1 LKSPQLASL
10 SQESMRRV
18 VPERTG
24 RDIAKEMSRR
34 LQAAADGQIF
44 PETFYFPPGSPG
56 AQRYHGNKI

>member
-1 LKSPQLASL
+1 
-10 SQESMRRV
+10 MRRV